1 MGKWCFSAPVTP
13 ASTTL
18 ARNELAARAGEAE
31 GIHQMRVAVRRW
43 RATLSAMAPLMLD
56 APRRK
61 ASNELKWIADALG
74 EARNLDVFS
83 SALLATARAA
93 LPMASELERLAMAI
107 ERRRQTA
114 MRQPA
119 PPSVRPATA
128 PP

>member
-1 MGKWCFSAPVTP
+1 MVLQRAGYACIDH
-13 ASTTL
+13 L